1 MSAKSPNVEYPG
13 SWQKPPFIQNSLV
26 RWCIIIGSV
35 IYLSAALGTMDINVE
50 RMMEGLPRGKR
61 FLEAFFPPNFA
72 DNRGVVWE
80 GIAESWI
87 DMIDFLD
94 NNQEFVRE
102 KYNDLETVENYVN
115 KRYEKTMDEFLKKLA
130 NECEL

>member
-1 MSAKSPNVEYPG
+1 MD
-13 SWQKPPFIQNSLV
+13 
-26 RWCIIIGSV
+26 SV
-35 IYLSAALGTMDINVE
+35 KDLN
-50 RMMEGLPRGKR
+50 
-61 FLEAFFPPNFA
+61 
-72 DNRGVVWE
+72 WE